1 LGLLFIVHSSNGIL
15 LPPSFSTILF
25 SFSRGHLRN
34 VGERNTLLSTL
45 WVQHSQANFDS
56 LNFPFLQVSQ
66 LNLVDDCYVDGNLVD
81 DCYVDGDLDRPIAR
95 YRSVQR
101 SFFFTVPES
110 GAGSAE
116 PHRLSR
122 IYVPNQTYCNL
133 SGPASLMMDLSLN
146 VCDGPML

>member
-66 LNLVDDCYVDGNLVD
+66 LNLVDDCYM
-81 DCYVDGDLDRPIAR
+81 DGDLDRPIAR